1 MAGFLSEDR
10 APVPF
15 VVGIAGSVAVGKST
29 TARLLQALL
38 AQSPGY
44 PTVELLT
51 TDGFLHPNADLEAQG
66 LMERKGF
73 PESYDQH
80 RLVTSLAAI
89 RAGEEVAV
97 PVYSHLSYDIV
108 PGEFQVI
115 RRPAMVIV
123 EGLNVLQVNTRGAAP
138 EQVVVSDFFDFSIYV
153 DAAEEDI
160 ARWFRTRLLTLRST
174 VLRQPGGVFPSSGLA
189 LGGRGLPGRREHLV
203 RDQPGQPA

>member
-1 MAGFLSEDR
+1 MTLPGASPLERSSSHRLTDFVAFTRDQWAAFGRRVDAKMSGSDVEGLAATGEPVSLEEVVDVYVPLSQLLQLLAEAKRELHERMAGFLAEDR

-38 AQSPGY
+38 RQSPGY

-97 PVYSHLSYDIV
+97 PVYSH
-108 PGEFQVI
+108 
-115 RRPAMVIV
+115 R
-123 EGLNVLQVNTRGAAP
+123 
-138 EQVVVSDFFDFSIYV
+138 VV
-153 DAAEEDI
+153 
-160 ARWFRTRLLTLRST
+160 
-174 VLRQPGGVFPSSGLA
+174 
-189 LGGRGLPGRREHLV
+189 
-203 RDQPGQPA
+203 